1 MYKISELAA
10 KVGVWVKIIQ
20 RWDNSGKLPAG
31 ARSVAGDRYNRTHLT
46 SIPVIA
52 SLIPQKDFTFWTIIY
67 CGFFFVFVC
76 GSDRP
81 PR

>member
-1 MYKISELAA
+1 MYKISEFAA
-10 KVGVWVKIIQ
+10 KVGVWVKTIQ
-20 RWDNSGKLPAG
+20 RWDNSGKLPA
-31 ARSVAGDRYNRTHLT
+31 RLDRYNRTHLT

-52 SLIPQKDFTFWTIIY
+52 SLIPQKDFTFWTRIY
-67 CGFFFVFVC
+67 CGFFLVFVC